1 MTVMSEGLLLNSKF
15 EPKPNLSKTLK
26 GLLMRLAIFDNTFFQ
41 LNSLT
46 TCAGQRCRN
55 RKERS
60 RPSLL
65 VCFLFHLA
73 KYIIILEHLVP
84 FCQCPVWVLKRAQ
97 EVCVDLHDHGNHNRP
112 PDKSCSSTHSRQQTI
127 QISTNFVLTSL
138 VGRGYPNHFDSGDRN
153 LQLGGGKQGAVIQLE
168 FQPSPRVANFTC
180 DSGDGYNSG

>member
-26 GLLMRLAIFDNTFFQ
+26 GLLMRLVIFDNTFFQ

-46 TCAGQRCRN
+46 TCEVQRCRN

-60 RPSLL
+60 RPSLF

-84 FCQCPVWVLKRAQ
+84 FCQCPVWVLKRA
-97 EVCVDLHDHGNHNRP
+97 
-112 PDKSCSSTHSRQQTI
+112 
-127 QISTNFVLTSL
+127 
-138 VGRGYPNHFDSGDRN
+138 
-153 LQLGGGKQGAVIQLE
+153 
-168 FQPSPRVANFTC
+168 
-180 DSGDGYNSG
+180 